1 MDETSADQEAVTGSV
16 AREGHEVGTDGAA
29 LVGDEALTERLLA
42 YLRENGAE
50 HTVLRHEPV
59 RTSEEAARVRGTALE
74 QGAKALVFRADE
86 RTVLLVAQ
94 AHRRIETRAFKRAF
108 GVKNLRMV
116 SADELLD
123 LTGLEVG
130 AVPPFGHLLGL
141 QSYVDERLLALPHI
155 VFNAGSR
162 AASVIM
168 ATRDYAR
175 LEPHIVARFA
185 ADDEGEASPA
195 TAGPRA

>member
-1 MDETSADQEAVTGSV
+1 MDMTSADHDVVRDNAAPVSPD
-16 AREGHEVGTDGAA
+16 AGTDGAA
-29 LVGDEALTERLLA
+29 LPGDGSLTGRLLA
-42 YLRENGAE
+42 YLGESGADFM
-50 HTVLRHEPV
+50 VLRHEPV

-74 QGAKALVFRADE
+74 QGAKALVFRADDS
-86 RTVLLVAQ
+86 TVLLVAQ

-108 GVKNLRMV
+108 GVKNLRMI

-141 QSYVDERLLALPHI
+141 QTYVDERLLALSRI
-155 VFNAGSR
+155 AFNVGSR
-162 AASVIM
+162 SASVVM

-185 ADDEGEASPA
+185 ADDEG
-195 TAGPRA
+195 